1 MEVLIET
8 LRKDKARIEGF
19 KEFIDGES
27 CTEVCNVQEC
37 AKELILGHLAS
48 VKLQSKSQKYVFVRK

>member
-1 MEVLIET
+1 MV
-8 LRKDKARIEGF
+8 KAVQ
-19 KEFIDGES
+19 
-27 CTEVCNVQEC
+27 VCDVQEC